1 MENKVKGRSGTDTR
15 RRTKIIMVRVTMEE
29 QVRLH
34 EVARECGLSAPA
46 YLRQVGLGYEPRSKI
61 DRHSIRGLAHLHGD
75 LGRIGG
81 LLKLWLSR
89 SERQGFGR
97 HLNIP
102 QAITQLR
109 VLQRQVYQTLEKL

>member
-1 MENKVKGRSGTDTR
+1 MEQVSKGRSGSETR

-29 QVRLH
+29 QARLQ
-34 EVARECGLSAPA
+34 ELARECGMRAPA

-61 DRHSIRGLAHLHGD
+61 DQESIQGLAQLHGD
-75 LGRIGG
+75 LGRVGG
-81 LLKLWLSR
+81 LLKMWLSR

-102 QAITQLR
+102 QAVAQLR
-109 VLQRQVYQTLEKL
+109 QLQRQIYQTLENL